1 MIQFSA
7 PTPARIPTPGSD
19 IAATGSMA
27 FLELAENDGFSSLLQ
42 RMGGEVF
49 LEPGLEAGEDV
60 DPATVPSSGIVGKLT
75 GKTLPDGSVGA
86 TEDLGKSWPDEQPAP
101 IPPALLPDLPLLAA
115 PLLPPAPPPQ
125 VAAADVAQG
134 NAPTAKTLP
143 GRPAV
148 LAPPTAIS
156 APVTQPIPAAT
167 FDTDRLTFAP
177 VALPL
182 TTAPVEADIGPNTG
196 ADTRRAGRQD
206 LLPVHAALTNRSPT
220 PSGPAPQA
228 PGNSAQEIATPA
240 SPDSP
245 HRVTTT
251 QMLAA
256 PLASATAT
264 PPGDAPKPV
273 LTGQDL
279 PAASPPLHAQITAP
293 LAAVP
298 SQTTASPPAPQDFAA
313 LVDRLSEARDA
324 VAPPVVRTALRHAQF
339 GQVSLEFRH
348 EDGGLAVT
356 MASSAPGFG
365 GSVQTAVA
373 VALAQGASNGDVPRD
388 GPQPSG
394 QLQAGLQP
402 DMRGSAER
410 QASSGGGGGTGQPG
424 SGREGRAQ
432 DRQGDPDLPSRA
444 HTADHGPSDIYA

>member
-27 FLELAENDGFSSLLQ
+27 FPEMAENEGFAALLQ
-42 RMGGEVF
+42 LMGGEVF
-49 LEPGLEAGEDV
+49 LEPVLEAGEDV

-75 GKTLPDGSVGA
+75 GKILPDGPVDA
-86 TEDLGKSWPDEQPAP
+86 TEDLEELAPDEQPAP
-101 IPPALLPDLPLLAA
+101 ILPALLPDLSLLAA

-125 VAAADVAQG
+125 VAAAEVAQG
-134 NAPTAKTLP
+134 DPPIAKTLP

-148 LAPPTAIS
+148 LPPPAAIS
-156 APVTQPIPAAT
+156 APVTQPISAAT
-167 FDTDRLTFAP
+167 IDTDQLTFAP

-182 TTAPVEADIGPNTG
+182 APAPVEADIGPNTG
-196 ADTRRAGRQD
+196 ADTRRAGTQD
-206 LLPVHAALTNRSPT
+206 LLPVHAALTNRTPI

-228 PGNSAQEIATPA
+228 LGNPAQEIATPA

-251 QMLAA
+251 QTLAT

-264 PPGDAPKPV
+264 PSGDAPKPV

-298 SQTTASPPAPQDFAA
+298 SQTTASPQAPQDFAA

-324 VAPPVVRTALRHAQF
+324 VAPPVVRTVLRHAQF

-348 EDGGLAVT
+348 EEGGLAVT
-356 MASSAPGFG
+356 MASTAPSFG

-373 VALAQGASNGDVPRD
+373 VALAHGASNGDVPRE

-394 QLQAGLQP
+394 QPQP

-410 QASSGGGGGTGQPG
+410 QAAGGGGGGGGQPG
-424 SGREGRAQ
+424 SSREGRAQ
-432 DRQGDPDLPSRA
+432 DRQGDPDIPSRA

>member
-27 FLELAENDGFSSLLQ
+27 FPEMAENEGFAALLQ
-42 RMGGEVF
+42 LMGGEVF
-49 LEPGLEAGEDV
+49 LEPVLEAGEDV

-75 GKTLPDGSVGA
+75 GKILPDGSVGGA
-86 TEDLGKSWPDEQPAP
+86 TEYLEELGPDEQPAP
-101 IPPALLPDLPLLAA
+101 ILPALLPNLPLLAA

-125 VAAADVAQG
+125 VAAAEVAQG
-134 NAPTAKTLP
+134 DPPIAKTLP

-148 LAPPTAIS
+148 LPPPAAIS
-156 APVTQPIPAAT
+156 APVTQPISAAT
-167 FDTDRLTFAP
+167 IDTDQLTFAP

-182 TTAPVEADIGPNTG
+182 APAPVEADIGPNTG
-196 ADTRRAGRQD
+196 ADTRRAGTQD
-206 LLPVHAALTNRSPT
+206 LLPVHAALTNRTPI

-228 PGNSAQEIATPA
+228 LGNPAQEIATPA
-240 SPDSP
+240 SSDSP

-251 QMLAA
+251 QTHAA
-256 PLASATAT
+256 PLASATST
-264 PPGDAPKPV
+264 PPDDAPKPV

-298 SQTTASPPAPQDFAA
+298 SKTTASPQAPQDFAA

-365 GSVQTAVA
+365 GSVLATVA
-373 VALAQGASNGDVPRD
+373 VALAHGGSNGDVPRD
-388 GPQPSG
+388 NPQPSG
-394 QLQAGLQP
+394 QPHAGMQP
-402 DMRGSAER
+402 DIRGSAER
-410 QASSGGGGGTGQPG
+410 QASGGGGQPG
-424 SGREGRAQ
+424 SSREGRAQ